1 MGYLTTFTV
10 YNDFA
15 HHIKKDPKQFG
26 EKVYEHICGME
37 ASDFSMEIGN
47 CSATVAI
54 GQQSRHADDLSIY
67 VHMGNCVTEVN
78 PYSRSFEDLV
88 NKSPQ
93 FADKLINFIEAEL
106 EELKKFKQ
114 STKND

>member
-15 HHIKKDPKQFG
+15 HDIKKDPKQFG
-26 EKVYEHICGME
+26 EKVYEHICEME
-37 ASDFSMEIGN
+37 TGDVSLEIGN
-47 CSATVAI
+47 YCATVAI
-54 GQQSRHADDLSIY
+54 GQHSRHADDLTIY

-78 PYSRSFEDLV
+78 PYSRSFQELV
-88 NKSPQ
+88 NKNPQ

-114 STKND
+114 TKNN